1 MILRN
6 IKTDFRKILSGY
18 GFYLCIIFTCLL
30 CFAAY
35 IYEDGVTGNK
45 YSVFRSLLT
54 FDRQL
59 MLDDTMFCSFEVVR
73 NGAGNWLFLFVPII
87 ASFAFVPLVCDEHE
101 AKSVRF
107 EVFRTNRFCYYT
119 SRFMTGCLC
128 GGLAVMIGFIIF
140 VLVVHALFPSINA
153 YSPELQTQY
162 KEMMA
167 AIHIQIS
174 GTHYIQTIMVKVGGM
189 FLYGMFWAAPIM
201 MMTALIRNKYLVM
214 CIPFFIKYGINQ
226 TCEKIRWRM
235 LEDPEKVSTWLRRM
249 TAFLDP
255 DQLTDLAGSGSQIGE
270 VLLYHGLLVL
280 FFYIVYLVVQ
290 SRRVDCG
297 E

>member
-54 FDRQL
+54 FDRQF

-107 EVFRTNRFCYYT
+107 EVFRTNRFCY
-119 SRFMTGCLC
+119 LHP
-128 GGLAVMIGFIIF
+128 GL
-140 VLVVHALFPSINA
+140 
-153 YSPELQTQY
+153 
-162 KEMMA
+162 
-167 AIHIQIS
+167 
-174 GTHYIQTIMVKVGGM
+174 
-189 FLYGMFWAAPIM
+189 
-201 MMTALIRNKYLVM
+201 
-214 CIPFFIKYGINQ
+214 
-226 TCEKIRWRM
+226 
-235 LEDPEKVSTWLRRM
+235 
-249 TAFLDP
+249 
-255 DQLTDLAGSGSQIGE
+255 
-270 VLLYHGLLVL
+270 
-280 FFYIVYLVVQ
+280 
-290 SRRVDCG
+290 
-297 E
+297 